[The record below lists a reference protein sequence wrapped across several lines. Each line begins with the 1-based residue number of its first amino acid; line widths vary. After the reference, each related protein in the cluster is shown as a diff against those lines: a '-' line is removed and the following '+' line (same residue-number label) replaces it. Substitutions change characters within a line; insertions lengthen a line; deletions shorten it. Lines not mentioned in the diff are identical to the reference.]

1 MAREF
6 AEDFYRSRAWKK
18 TRAAFTKSK
27 LGICERC
34 GGVGE
39 IVHHKIYL
47 TPENISNPNISL
59 DWNNL
64 ELLCQDCHNKEHFG
78 QAEVREGLC
87 FDENGQLVAVG
98 SPPVK

>member
-6 AEDFYRSRAWKK
+6 AKDFYESTAWKK
-18 TRAAFTKSK
+18 TRRAFAKSK

-39 IVHHKIYL
+39 IVHHKTYL
-47 TPENISNPNISL
+47 TPENISDPNISL

-64 ELLCQDCHNKEHFG
+64 ELLCQECHNREHFG
-78 QAEVREGLC
+78 ESEVREGLR
-87 FDENGQLVAVG
+87 FDESGQLVAVG